1 MSRVKLKVGDSLMSD
16 KIIYEDIFEAIRMLE
31 AGSPVINLKD
41 KEFGYLQRNLHF
53 NIMEM
58 PDGTIGAFPPN
69 MFIRYFRGENNDYDE
84 LYPCVPS
91 IFRIK
96 KPEEIGEDGHRKQ
109 DLIHIDELKL
119 VEFELILEQFPQ
131 VNFAIQDYCKVDFR
145 ALAQHY
151 DLNTNLLDVTS
162 DIATAAFFATHYYDS
177 EKNEFRIKEN
187 GIGCLRVYS
196 SIGIEYNEEQPFR
209 MIGLQPFQRPGL
221 QCAFAVKMNKGE
233 NFANFSHKVLFRQ
246 DVRWNQKLHDTFYP
260 NGKNILFPNE
270 EIADVARI
278 VKESMEISKQAI
290 EKYCGIN
297 EKSQDRVIQ
306 ILNDNGH
313 SIIEKLNYKLS
324 RQQRRKLERE
334 YKGRPYGDVQLRSRL
349 MYIPN

>member
-1 MSRVKLKVGDSLMSD
+1 MSD
-16 KIIYEDIFEAIRMLE
+16 KIIYEDIFEAIRKLE
-31 AGSPVINLKD
+31 TGSPVINLKD

-58 PDGTIGAFPPN
+58 PDGTIGAFPQN

-91 IFRIK
+91 MFRIK
-96 KPEEIGEDGHRKQ
+96 NSEDIGEDGQRKQ
-109 DLIHIDELKL
+109 DLILIDELKL
-119 VEFELILEQFPQ
+119 VEFELILGQFPQ
-131 VNFAIQDYCKVDFR
+131 VNFAIQDYCNVDFR

-177 EKNEFRIKEN
+177 ENNEYVIKED

-196 SIGIEYNEEQPFR
+196 NIGIDYNENLPFR

-233 NFANFSHKVLFRQ
+233 NFANLSHKALFKQ
-246 DVRWNQKLHDTFYP
+246 SSKWNRKLHDTFYP
-260 NGKNILFPNE
+260 NGKNILFPDE
-270 EIADVARI
+270 EIADVAKI
-278 VKESMEISKQAI
+278 VKESMEISNQAV
-290 EKYCGIN
+290 EKYCRIN
-297 EKSQDRVIQ
+297 EVSQDRVIQ
-306 ILNDNGH
+306 ILNNNGH
-313 SIIEKLNYKLS
+313 SIVENLNYKLS
-324 RQQRRKLERE
+324 RQQRRKLERQFA
-334 YKGRPYGDVQLRSRL
+334 GRPYGDVQLRSRL
-349 MYIPN
+349 MYIPQN